1 MGSSLFAD
9 RRRLMER
16 GVGEQPLPKQVMK
29 RTENGGNYSCYFD

>member
-16 GVGEQPLPKQVMK
+16 GGGRAALTRAGYEENLK
-29 RTENGGNYSCYFD
+29 RRQL